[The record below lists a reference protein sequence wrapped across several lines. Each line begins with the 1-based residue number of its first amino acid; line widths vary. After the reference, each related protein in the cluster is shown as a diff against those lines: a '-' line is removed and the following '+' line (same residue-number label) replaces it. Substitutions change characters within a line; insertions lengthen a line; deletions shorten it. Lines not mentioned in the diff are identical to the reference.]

1 MRLNVLNLQPSST
14 RPGIAFS
21 SGDSMR
27 PMEVDVSKSLTLRPL
42 VYEVPLRMWLKR
54 KGTSQG
60 EE

>member
-1 MRLNVLNLQPSST
+1 MFLIFNPRAPILVSV
-14 RPGIAFS
+14 FS
-21 SGDSMR
+21 SGDSMC
-27 PMEVDVSKSLTLRPL
+27 PMEIDISESLTVRPL